1 MTDRAQLRLQLAV
14 FALVSAAFTNIYI
27 TQPVLPVLQ
36 QEFAVSSVMVSFT
49 ISAVV
54 LGIALSNL
62 PFGVL
67 ADRLPIRP
75 LILVG
80 SICVA
85 LGGLICVITD
95 DIRVLIGGRFLQ
107 GLFVPA
113 LTTCVAAFL
122 AKTLPVERLNVVM
135 GYYVSA
141 TVVGGLGGRLL
152 GGWLHPPLHWR
163 YAFVSAG
170 LFLLVAMVMALRT
183 LPRQQPVERAA
194 VAVGFMQLLRR
205 RDLILLFLCGAGGFA
220 IFSSVFNFLPFRLS
234 EPLFG
239 FSTEQI
245 TLMYLVYVMGIFM
258 GPMSGR
264 IGNRIGSGRTLL
276 LGAAV
281 LGLALLCLLLP
292 SAWAIG
298 FGLLLVCGGFFTVH
312 AAAVGAINRKL
323 TGGQGRANALYVLF
337 YYVGGWFGITVAGF
351 AYTHGGWWPVLMLAL
366 SWLVLPVMAGVRE
379 QRETKVANFPQAP
392 GMPG

>member
-1 MTDRAQLRLQLAV
+1 MNVMTDRASLRLQLAV
-14 FALVSAAFTNIYI
+14 FALVSAVFTNIYI

-75 LILVG
+75 LIMVG

-85 LGGLICVITD
+85 LGGLVCVVTD
-95 DIRVLIGGRFLQ
+95 DIYVLIGGRFLQ

-122 AKTLPVERLNVVM
+122 AKTLPMERLNVVM

-170 LFLLVAMVMALRT
+170 VFLLVAMFMALRT
-183 LPRQQPVERAA
+183 LPRQQVQTRTA
-194 VAVGFMQLLRR
+194 VSSGFYQLLQR

-234 EPLFG
+234 ESLFG

-258 GPMSGR
+258 GPVAGR

-298 FGLLLVCGGFFTVH
+298 VGLLLVCAGFFTVH

-323 TGGQGRANALYVLF
+323 TGAQGRANALYILF
-337 YYVGGWFGITVAGF
+337 YYVGGWLGITVAGF
-351 AYTHGGWWPVLMLAL
+351 AYTHGGWWPVVLLAL
-366 SWLVLPVMAGVRE
+366 SWLVLPVMAGTRE
-379 QRETKVANFPQAP
+379 RRLEMQA
-392 GMPG
+392 GA

>member
-1 MTDRAQLRLQLAV
+1 MTDASQLRLQLVV

-36 QEFAVSSVMVSFT
+36 QEFNASSLLVSFT

-54 LGIALSNL
+54 LGIAISNL

-75 LILVG
+75 IIVLG
-80 SICVA
+80 SGCM
-85 LGGLICVITD
+85 LMGGLICAVTD
-95 DIRVLIGGRFLQ
+95 SLWLLIGGRFLQ

-113 LTTCVAAFL
+113 LTTCIAAFL
-122 AKTLPVERLNVVM
+122 AKSLPAERLNVVM

-163 YAFVSAG
+163 YAFMSAG
-170 LFLLVAMVMALRT
+170 VFLLLATLLALKT
-183 LPRQQPVERAA
+183 LPRTPL
-194 VAVGFMQLLRR
+194 VAPTSINTGFMELLRR
-205 RDLILLFLCGAGGFA
+205 RELVALFLCGAGGFA

-234 EPLFG
+234 EPAFG

-258 GPMSGR
+258 GPMAGR
-264 IGNRIGSGRTLL
+264 ISNRVGSGRTLL
-276 LGAAV
+276 LGASV

-292 SAWAIG
+292 FVWAVVL
-298 FGLLLVCGGFFTVH
+298 GLLLVCAGFFTVH

-323 TGGQGRANALYVLF
+323 SGGQGRANALYVLF
-337 YYVGGWFGITVAGF
+337 YYVGGWLGITAAGF
-351 AYTHGGWWPVLMLAL
+351 AYTHSGWTAVVIMAL
-366 SWLVLPVMAGVRE
+366 CLLLLPIYAGLNEGKGER
-379 QRETKVANFPQAP
+379 RRIAR
-392 GMPG
+392 

>member
-1 MTDRAQLRLQLAV
+1 MTDRSLLYLQLAV
-14 FALVSAAFTNIYI
+14 FALVSAAFTNIYL

-36 QEFAVSSVMVSFT
+36 QEFAVSSVLVSFT

-85 LGGLICVITD
+85 AGGLICVLTD
-95 DIRVLIGGRFLQ
+95 DIHVLIGGRFLQ

-122 AKTLPVERLNVVM
+122 AKTLPRERLNVVM

-152 GGWLHPPLHWR
+152 CGWAHPPDQWR
-163 YAFVSAG
+163 YAFISAG
-170 LFLLVAMVMALRT
+170 VFLLVAMFLALRA
-183 LPRQQPVERAA
+183 LPRQQVLTRSE
-194 VAVGFMQLLRR
+194 VAIGFGQLLRQR
-205 RDLILLFLCGAGGFA
+205 GLIQLFLCGAGGFA
-220 IFSSVFNFLPFRLS
+220 IFTAVFNFLPFRLS
-234 EPLFG
+234 EPHFG

-245 TLMYLVYVMGIFM
+245 TLMYLVYIMGIFM
-258 GPMSGR
+258 GPMAGR

-292 SAWAIG
+292 SVWAIG
-298 FGLLLVCGGFFTVH
+298 TGLVLVCAGFFTVH
-312 AAAVGAINRKL
+312 AAAVGAINRKV
-323 TGGQGRANALYVLF
+323 TGAQGRANALYILF
-337 YYVGGWFGITVAGF
+337 YYIGGWSGITVAGF
-351 AYTHGGWWPVLMLAL
+351 AYTHGGWWPVITLAL
-366 SWLVLPVMAGVRE
+366 SWLVLPVMAGVGERRTE
-379 QRETKVANFPQAP
+379 VRAA
-392 GMPG
+392 GA

>member
-1 MTDRAQLRLQLAV
+1 MTDPALLRLQLVV

-36 QEFAVSSVMVSFT
+36 QEFHASSVLVSFT

-54 LGIALSNL
+54 LGIAISNL

-75 LILVG
+75 IILLG
-80 SICVA
+80 SSCMLV
-85 LGGLICVITD
+85 GGLICVFTD
-95 DIRVLIGGRFLQ
+95 DLWLLIGGRFLQ

-113 LTTCVAAFL
+113 LTTCIAAFL
-122 AKTLPVERLNVVM
+122 AKSLPAERLNVVM

-170 LFLLVAMVMALRT
+170 VFLLLATLLALKT
-183 LPRQQPVERAA
+183 LPRTPLHSSAPVRT
-194 VAVGFMQLLRR
+194 GFAELLRR
-205 RDLILLFLCGAGGFA
+205 RELLVLFLCGGGGFA
-220 IFSSVFNFLPFRLS
+220 IFSSVFNYLPFRLS
-234 EPLFG
+234 EAAFG
-239 FSTEQI
+239 FSTDEI
-245 TLMYLVYVMGIFM
+245 TLVYLVYVMGIFM
-258 GPMSGR
+258 GPMAGR
-264 IGNRIGSGRTLL
+264 ISNRVGSGRTLL

-292 SAWAIG
+292 SVWAVVL
-298 FGLLLVCGGFFTVH
+298 GLILVCAGFFTVH

-323 TGGQGRANALYVLF
+323 SGGQGRANALYVLF
-337 YYVGGWFGITVAGF
+337 YYVGGWLGITAAGF
-351 AYTHGGWWPVLMLAL
+351 AYTHSGWPAVVSMAL
-366 SWLVLPVMAGVRE
+366 LLLLLPLNAGLHEWRGAH
-379 QRETKVANFPQAP
+379 RRGAA
-392 GMPG
+392 

>member
-1 MTDRAQLRLQLAV
+1 MSDRALLRLQLVV

-36 QEFAVSSVMVSFT
+36 QEFAVSSVVVSFT

-75 LILVG
+75 LIVTGSLLVVAG
-80 SICVA
+80 GVIC
-85 LGGLICVITD
+85 IITD
-95 DIRVLIGGRFLQ
+95 DIRVLIGGRFVQ

-113 LTTCVAAFL
+113 LTTCLAAYL

-163 YAFVSAG
+163 YAFVSASV
-170 LFLLVAMVMALRT
+170 FLLVAMLLALRT
-183 LPRQQPVERAA
+183 LPPDQQLTRSPVK
-194 VAVGFMQLLRR
+194 VGFRELVQR
-205 RDLILLFLCGAGGFA
+205 RDLVLLFLCGAGGFA

-234 EPLFG
+234 EALFG

-258 GPMSGR
+258 GPMAGR

-281 LGLALLCLLLP
+281 LGCALLCLLLA
-292 SAWAIG
+292 SVWAIG
-298 FGLLLVCGGFFTVH
+298 IGLLLVCAGFFTVH

-323 TGGQGRANALYVLF
+323 SSGQGRANALYVLF
-337 YYVGGWFGITVAGF
+337 YYVGGWVGITVAGF
-351 AYTHGGWWPVLMLAL
+351 AYTHAGWNSVVLLGISWLLLPVL
-366 SWLVLPVMAGVRE
+366 AGWRE
-379 QRETKVANFPQAP
+379 RS
-392 GMPG
+392 

>member
-1 MTDRAQLRLQLAV
+1 MNDRELLRLQLTV

-27 TQPVLPVLQ
+27 TQPVLPYLQ
-36 QEFAVSSVMVSFT
+36 QEFAVSSVEVSLT

-75 LILVG
+75 LVLVG
-80 SICVA
+80 AVCVA
-85 LGGLICVITD
+85 LGGLVCLLATD
-95 DIRVLIGGRFLQ
+95 IWVLVGGRFLQ

-122 AKTLPVERLNVVM
+122 ARTLPSERLNVVM

-152 GGWLHPPLHWR
+152 GGWVHAAEHWR
-163 YAFVSAG
+163 QAMASASG
-170 LFLLVAMVMALRT
+170 LLLLAMLLALAV
-183 LPRQQPVERAA
+183 LPRKRLQPRA
-194 VAVGFMQLLRR
+194 VVTGSFRQMLLRP
-205 RDLILLFLCGAGGFA
+205 DMLLLFLCGAGGFA

-234 EPLFG
+234 EDAFG
-239 FSTEQI
+239 FSTAQI

-258 GPMSGR
+258 GPMAGR
-264 IGNRIGSGRTLL
+264 IANRIGSGRTLL
-276 LGAAV
+276 AGSAV
-281 LGLALLCLLLP
+281 LVLALLCLLLP
-292 SAWAIG
+292 SVWAIG
-298 FGLLLVCGGFFTVH
+298 FGLVLVCAGFFTVH

-323 TGGQGRANALYVLF
+323 SGGQGRANALYVLF
-337 YYVGGWFGITVAGF
+337 YYVGGWLGITLAGY
-351 AYTHGGWWPVLMLAL
+351 AYTHAGWWMVVMLGL
-366 SWLVLPVMAGVRE
+366 SWLALPVLAGWRE
-379 QRETKVANFPQAP
+379 QARMMQRA
-392 GMPG
+392 

>member
-1 MTDRAQLRLQLAV
+1 MNDRELLRLQLTV

-27 TQPVLPVLQ
+27 TQPVLPYLQ
-36 QEFAVSSVMVSFT
+36 QEFAVSSVEVSLT

-75 LILVG
+75 LVLVG
-80 SICVA
+80 AVCVA
-85 LGGLICVITD
+85 LGGLVCLLATD
-95 DIRVLIGGRFLQ
+95 IWVLVGGRFLQ

-122 AKTLPVERLNVVM
+122 ARTLPSERLNVVM

-152 GGWLHPPLHWR
+152 GGWVHAAEHWR
-163 YAFVSAG
+163 QAMASASG
-170 LFLLVAMVMALRT
+170 LLLLAMLLALAV
-183 LPRQQPVERAA
+183 LPRKRLQTRA
-194 VAVGFMQLLRR
+194 VVTGSFRQMLLRP
-205 RDLILLFLCGAGGFA
+205 DMLLLFLCGAGGFA

-234 EPLFG
+234 EDAFG
-239 FSTEQI
+239 FSTAQI

-258 GPMSGR
+258 GPMAGR
-264 IGNRIGSGRTLL
+264 IANRIGSGRTLL
-276 LGAAV
+276 AGSAV
-281 LGLALLCLLLP
+281 LVLALLCLLLP
-292 SAWAIG
+292 SVWAIG
-298 FGLLLVCGGFFTVH
+298 FGLVLVCAGFFTVH

-323 TGGQGRANALYVLF
+323 SGGQGRANALYVLF
-337 YYVGGWFGITVAGF
+337 YYVGGWLGITLAGY
-351 AYTHGGWWPVLMLAL
+351 AYTHAGWWMVVMLGL
-366 SWLVLPVMAGVRE
+366 SWLALPVLAGWRE
-379 QRETKVANFPQAP
+379 QVRMMQRA
-392 GMPG
+392 

>member
-1 MTDRAQLRLQLAV
+1 MSDRAQLRLQLVV

-36 QEFAVSSVMVSFT
+36 QEFAVSSVVVSFT

-54 LGIALSNL
+54 LGIAVSNL

-67 ADRLPIRP
+67 ADRLPIQP

-80 SICVA
+80 SLCVA
-85 LGGLICVITD
+85 LGGLICVLTD
-95 DIRVLIGGRFLQ
+95 DIHVLIAGRFLQ

-122 AKTLPVERLNVVM
+122 AKTLPLERLNVVM

-163 YAFVSAG
+163 YAFISAG
-170 LFLLVAMVMALRT
+170 IFLLVAMVLALRT
-183 LPRQQPVERAA
+183 LPRQPVSPRSA
-194 VAVGFMQLLRR
+194 VAVSFVQLLRR
-205 RDLILLFLCGAGGFA
+205 HDLILLFLCGAGGFA

-239 FSTEQI
+239 FSTGQI

-258 GPMSGR
+258 GPMAGR
-264 IGNRIGSGRTLL
+264 IGNRVGSGRTLL
-276 LGAAV
+276 LGAGV

-298 FGLLLVCGGFFTVH
+298 MGLLLVCAGFFTVH

-337 YYVGGWFGITVAGF
+337 YYVGGWLGITVAGL
-351 AYTHGGWWPVLMLAL
+351 AYTHGGWLTLVVLAL
-366 SWLVLPVMAGVRE
+366 SWLVLPVMAGMRE
-379 QRETKVANFPQAP
+379 RRVSSHPSIRHGQH
-392 GMPG
+392 

>member
-1 MTDRAQLRLQLAV
+1 MSDRALLRLQLAV

-36 QEFAVSSVMVSFT
+36 QEFGVSSVVVSFT

-75 LILVG
+75 LLVVG
-80 SICVA
+80 SVCVA
-85 LGGLICVITD
+85 LGGLICIVTD
-95 DIRVLIGGRFLQ
+95 NIWWLIAGRFLQ

-122 AKTLPVERLNVVM
+122 AKSLPVERLNIVM

-170 LFLLVAMVMALRT
+170 IFLLVAMGLALKN
-183 LPRQQPVERAA
+183 LPRNQSIQKSTIT
-194 VAVGFMQLLRR
+194 VGFAELVRR
-205 RDLILLFLCGAGGFA
+205 RDLVMLFLCGAGGFA

-258 GPMSGR
+258 GPLAGR
-264 IGNRIGSGRTLL
+264 IGNHVGSGNTLL

-281 LGLALLCLLLP
+281 LGVALLCLLIP
-292 SAWAIG
+292 SAWAIVI
-298 FGLLLVCGGFFTVH
+298 GLTLVCGGFFTVH

-323 TGGQGRANALYVLF
+323 SSGQGRANALYVLF
-337 YYVGGWFGITVAGF
+337 YYVGGWVGITVAGF
-351 AYTHGGWWPVLMLAL
+351 AYTHTGWVVVVLLAL
-366 SWLVLPVMAGVRE
+366 SWLVLPVLAGMRE
-379 QRETKVANFPQAP
+379 RAAT
-392 GMPG
+392 

>member
-1 MTDRAQLRLQLAV
+1 MTDRALLRLQLVV

-27 TQPVLPVLQ
+27 TQPVLPYLQ
-36 QEFAVSSVMVSFT
+36 QEFGVTSAVVSFT

-75 LILVG
+75 LIVAGSLLVVCG
-80 SICVA
+80 GIICIV
-85 LGGLICVITD
+85 TD
-95 DIRVLIGGRFLQ
+95 DIWTLIGGRFLQ

-113 LTTCVAAFL
+113 LTTCLAAFL

-152 GGWLHPPLHWR
+152 GGWLHAAEHWR

-170 LFLLVAMVMALRT
+170 VFLLVAMLLALRT
-183 LPRQQPVERAA
+183 LPKAQVVPRQA
-194 VAVGFMQLLRR
+194 VSVGFGHLIRR
-205 RDLILLFLCGAGGFA
+205 SELVLLFLCGAGGFA

-234 EPLFG
+234 EPVFG
-239 FSTEQI
+239 FSTRQI

-258 GPMSGR
+258 GPVAGR
-264 IGNRIGSGRTLL
+264 IGNRIGSGPTLL

-281 LGLALLCLLLP
+281 LGIALLCLLLP
-292 SAWAIG
+292 SVWAIG
-298 FGLLLVCGGFFTVH
+298 FGLILVCAGFFTVH

-323 TGGQGRANALYVLF
+323 SSGQGRANALYVLF
-337 YYVGGWFGITVAGF
+337 YYVGGWVGITLAGF
-351 AYTHGGWWPVLMLAL
+351 AYTHLGWLSVVLIGLV
-366 SWLVLPVMAGVRE
+366 WLLLPVWAGLGER
-379 QRETKVANFPQAP
+379 RRARLP
-392 GMPG
+392 G

>member
-1 MTDRAQLRLQLAV
+1 MTDRSLLRLQFAV

-36 QEFAVSSVMVSFT
+36 QEFAVSSVVVSFT

-75 LILVG
+75 LIMVG

-85 LGGLICVITD
+85 LGGLICVVTD

-122 AKTLPVERLNVVM
+122 AKTLPLERLNVVM

-170 LFLLVAMVMALRT
+170 LFLLLAMVMALRT
-183 LPRQQPVERAA
+183 LPRQQVTERAA
-194 VAVGFMQLLRR
+194 VTVGFVQLLRR

-258 GPMSGR
+258 GPMAGR

-276 LGAAV
+276 LGATV
-281 LGLALLCLLLP
+281 LGVALLCLLLP

-298 FGLLLVCGGFFTVH
+298 CGLLLVCGGFFTVH

-337 YYVGGWFGITVAGF
+337 YYVGGGFGITVAGF
-351 AYTHGGWWPVLMLAL
+351 AYTHGGWWPVVVLAL

-379 QRETKVANFPQAP
+379 QRESRR
-392 GMPG
+392 

>member
-1 MTDRAQLRLQLAV
+1 MTDSSLLRLQLVV

-36 QEFAVSSVMVSFT
+36 QEFHASSVLVSFT

-54 LGIALSNL
+54 LGIAISNL

-75 LILVG
+75 IILLG
-80 SICVA
+80 SSCMLV
-85 LGGLICVITD
+85 GGLICVFTD
-95 DIRVLIGGRFLQ
+95 DLWLLIGGRFLQ

-113 LTTCVAAFL
+113 LTTCIAAFL
-122 AKTLPVERLNVVM
+122 AKSLPAERLNVVM

-170 LFLLVAMVMALRT
+170 AFLLLATLLALKT
-183 LPRQQPVERAA
+183 LPRTPLYSAAPVKT
-194 VAVGFMQLLRR
+194 GFAELLRR
-205 RDLILLFLCGAGGFA
+205 RELLVLFLCGGGGFA
-220 IFSSVFNFLPFRLS
+220 IFSSVFNYLPFRLS
-234 EPLFG
+234 EAAFG
-239 FSTEQI
+239 FSTDEI
-245 TLMYLVYVMGIFM
+245 TLVYLVYVMGIFM
-258 GPMSGR
+258 GPMAGR
-264 IGNRIGSGRTLL
+264 ISNRVGSGRTLV

-292 SAWAIG
+292 SVWAVVL
-298 FGLLLVCGGFFTVH
+298 GLVLVCAGFFTVH

-323 TGGQGRANALYVLF
+323 SGGQGRANALYVLF
-337 YYVGGWFGITVAGF
+337 YYVGGWLGITAAGF
-351 AYTHGGWWPVLMLAL
+351 AYTHSGWPAVVIMAL
-366 SWLVLPVMAGVRE
+366 LLLLLPLNAGLHEWRGVHR
-379 QRETKVANFPQAP
+379 RGAA
-392 GMPG
+392 